1 LSVCATDGEQSAYAT
16 AQVQVTAS
24 EPVITSQTAGPYLDI
39 PLGYVNY
46 PVSVE
51 AGGVPEPTYQWQYLT
66 LENATL
72 PDTTNDTTSNATVAR
87 RQRRAYDGG
96 DEMARQVSSYYAED
110 DAPVFAVRW
119 VDTRALV
126 EVPRHAC
133 SHLLAADDDDDD
145 GCG

>member
-1 LSVCATDGEQSAYAT
+1 
-16 AQVQVTAS
+16 VQVTAS
-24 EPVITSQTAGPYLDI
+24 EPVITSQTEGPYLDI

-51 AGGVPEPTYQWQYLT
+51 AGGVPEPTYQWQYLS

-72 PDTTNDTTSNATVAR
+72 PDTNTTSNATVAR
-87 RQRRAYDGG
+87 RQHAYNG
-96 DEMARQVSSYYAED
+96 DEMAHQISYYNAED
-110 DAPVFAVRW
+110 DAPLFTVRW
-119 VDTRALV
+119 IDTRALV

-133 SHLLAADDDDDD
+133 SHATGGDDA

>member
-24 EPVITSQTAGPYLDI
+24 EPVITSQTEGPYLDI

-72 PDTTNDTTSNATVAR
+72 PDTNTTSNATVAR
-87 RQRRAYDGG
+87 RQRAYNGG
-96 DEMARQVSSYYAED
+96 DEMAQQISHYYVED
-110 DAPVFAVRW
+110 DAPLFAVRW

-133 SHLLAADDDDDD
+133 SPAAY
-145 GCG
+145 

>member
-1 LSVCATDGEQSAYAT
+1 VCATDGEQSAYAT

-24 EPVITSQTAGPYLDI
+24 EPVITSQTEGPYLDI

-51 AGGVPEPTYQWQYLT
+51 AGGVPEPTYQWQYLS

-72 PDTTNDTTSNATVAR
+72 PDTTNDTSNATVAR
-87 RQRRAYDGG
+87 RQHAYDGG
-96 DEMARQVSSYYAED
+96 EMAQQVSHYYAED
-110 DAPVFAVRW
+110 DAPLFAVRW

-133 SHLLAADDDDDD
+133 SQAA
-145 GCG
+145 CCLWR